1 MTTGEMGNPWG
12 ITDAIKSDVAGIK
25 VTLARLEER
34 GANRDVLMANNSN
47 RLESMESKLQ
57 KLDIKLAAAIGG
69 VTLIAWAFQL
79 LAPVL

>member
-57 KLDIKLAAAIGG
+57 KLDIKLAAAMGG
-69 VTLIAWAFQL
+69 VTLIVWAFQL